1 MGGKQLFAGTP
12 RSLAA
17 LGVKWWC
24 CFRLPTLANGVS
36 GAISVAS
43 KARHLILTDP
53 SEPLR

>member
-53 SEPLR
+53 SKPL